1 MNNYKTPGNYYC
13 SSSSTAGT
21 VKNAPDNIL
30 AFTVKVEYSIGIAN
44 VCQTF
49 RYYDNG
55 NMAYRVFR
63 NGAWSP
69 YFYFEGNSTF

>member
-1 MNNYKTPGNYYC
+1 MNDYTTPGNYYC
-13 SSSSTAGT
+13 SSSTTAET
-21 VKNAPDNIL
+21 IENAPYSIL
-30 AFTVKVEYSIGIAN
+30 AFTLKVEYSIGSAY

-49 RYYDNG
+49 RYYENG
-55 NMAYRVFR
+55 KTAYRVFR